1 MKHNIRN
8 HYGKALLE
16 LGEADQDVI
25 AFDADLSNS
34 TKTAMFGSK
43 YPDRFFNM
51 GICEQDMI
59 STAAGMASCGKKP
72 FVSTFSVFVPGRCF
86 DQIRMCIA
94 YPNLNV
100 KMVSTHGG
108 ISVGKDGPSHHAN
121 EDLALMS
128 TLPNVNIFMPC
139 DPHSTFSTIKAV
151 HHDES
156 PTYVRLFRDSVEGI
170 YDEDQDFDPFRS
182 QLLQEG
188 DDLTIMSYGFTVH
201 NALAAGRILSDE
213 GYSIGVVDIQ
223 ALRPLDE
230 KAIINSA
237 KRCGRILTV
246 EDHGIFGGIGTAVSD
261 LLSTTYPTMVTK
273 IGVRSFTESGRPDE
287 LYGKYG
293 LSVDSIVE
301 KAKEILK

>member
-1 MKHNIRN
+1 MKLNIRN
-8 HYGKALLE
+8 HYGRALLE
-16 LGEADQDVI
+16 LGEEDPEIV

-34 TKTAMFGSK
+34 TKTAMFGNK
-43 YPDRFFNM
+43 FPDRFFNM

-86 DQIRMCIA
+86 DQIRMCVA

-121 EDLALMS
+121 EDLALMR

-139 DPHSTFSTIKAV
+139 DPHSAFCTIKAI
-151 HHDES
+151 HQDES
-156 PTYVRLFRDSVEGI
+156 PTYVRLFRDSVEMI

-182 QLLQEG
+182 HLLQEG
-188 DDLTIMSYGFTVH
+188 DDLTIVSFGFTVH
-201 NALAAGRILSDE
+201 NALAAGKILSDE
-213 GYSIGVVDIQ
+213 GYSIGVVDLQ

-230 KAIINSA
+230 GAIVKAA

-246 EDHGIFGGIGTAVSD
+246 EDHGIFGGIGTAITD
-261 LLSTTYPTMVTK
+261 LLSTVYPTMVTK
-273 IGVRSFTESGRPDE
+273 VGVRRFTESGRPDE

-301 KAKEILK
+301 KSKEILK